1 MKRQRNKDILPKKLK
16 PECGASS
23 QRCNANK
30 GNRETILFCLLLVS
44 NLSLQILRVTL
55 SCHNTMDSNRT
66 STLRGTENTPDLDA
80 ASRDYS
86 GSITYWFKCG
96 LRGFHVYKEA
106 WSPIV
111 GEQLKCCY
119 ERNNCYD
126 RYAIAATKRLRGRLI
141 DSAVGHLPEEIS
153 RATRFFLLRRVI
165 VCGKVIGK
173 NHRGSPL
180 VQGGLEIP
188 LQGTAEMD
196 PKGTR
201 QYLKTINR
209 LSFQIIKNP
218 G

>member
-1 MKRQRNKDILPKKLK
+1 MFVV
-16 PECGASS
+16 G
-23 QRCNANK
+23 
-30 GNRETILFCLLLVS
+30 
-44 NLSLQILRVTL
+44 
-55 SCHNTMDSNRT
+55 CHNTMDCNRT
-66 STLRGTENTPDLDA
+66 STLRGTENTPDLDM
-80 ASRDYS
+80 ASRD
-86 GSITYWFKCG
+86 
-96 LRGFHVYKEA
+96 LRGFHVYKEV

-126 RYAIAATKRLRGRLI
+126 RYAIAATKRLRGRLT

-196 PKGTR
+196 PKGIR

-209 LSFQIIKNP
+209 LSFQII
-218 G
+218 

>member
-1 MKRQRNKDILPKKLK
+1 M
-16 PECGASS
+16 
-23 QRCNANK
+23 
-30 GNRETILFCLLLVS
+30 FCLLLVS
-44 NLSLQILRVTL
+44 NLSLQIPRVTF
-55 SCHNTMDSNRT
+55 SCHNTMDCNRT
-66 STLRGTENTPDLDA
+66 PTLRGTENTPDLDM
-80 ASRDYS
+80 ASRDHS

-96 LRGFHVYKEA
+96 LRGFHVYKEV

-126 RYAIAATKRLRGRLI
+126 RYAIAATKRLRGRLA
-141 DSAVGHLPEEIS
+141 DSAGGHSPGEIF
-153 RATRFFLLRRVI
+153 RATRFFLLRGEV

-209 LSFQIIKNP
+209 LSLKL
-218 G
+218 